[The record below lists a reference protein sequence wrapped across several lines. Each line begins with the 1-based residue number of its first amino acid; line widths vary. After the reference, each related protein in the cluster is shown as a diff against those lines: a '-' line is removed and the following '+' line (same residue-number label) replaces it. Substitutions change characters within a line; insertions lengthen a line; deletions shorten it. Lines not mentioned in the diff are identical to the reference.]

1 MGRPREFD
9 RGEILEKAMNV
20 FWRHGYSATSIQ
32 DLLDEMGINRF
43 TLYAEFGGKQSLF
56 AAVLDHYRESCV
68 SELFGPVEEDDA
80 SLPEIRTHLETLA
93 GSTSGGP
100 GNGCLMTNTILELR
114 DGETPFGDAV
124 RSHIDRLR
132 CGFRCALENAARS
145 GELGSSESID
155 VKAEVL
161 VSAALGISVLA
172 RAGTGLNSASEYV
185 ERVLVSIR

>member
-1 MGRPREFD
+1 
-9 RGEILEKAMNV
+9 
-20 FWRHGYSATSIQ
+20 
-32 DLLDEMGINRF
+32 
-43 TLYAEFGGKQSLF
+43 
-56 AAVLDHYRESCV
+56 
-68 SELFGPVEEDDA
+68 
-80 SLPEIRTHLETLA
+80 
-93 GSTSGGP
+93 
-100 GNGCLMTNTILELR
+100 MTNTILELR

-124 RSHIDRLR
+124 GSHIDRLR
-132 CGFRCALENAARS
+132 RGFRCALENAARS